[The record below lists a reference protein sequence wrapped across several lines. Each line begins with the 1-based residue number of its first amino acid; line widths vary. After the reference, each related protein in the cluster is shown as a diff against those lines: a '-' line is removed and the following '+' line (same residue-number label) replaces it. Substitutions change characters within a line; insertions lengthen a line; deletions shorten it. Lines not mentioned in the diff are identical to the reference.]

1 MLFNALKSTDTI
13 FKIKLIMIG
22 HSFTGNLKNY
32 IFKVLLSLFKLK
44 TDSKCFFLF
53 SN

>member
-1 MLFNALKSTDTI
+1 MMLFNALKSMDAI

-22 HSFTGNLKNY
+22 HSFTGNLK
-32 IFKVLLSLFKLK
+32 KLI
-44 TDSKCFFLF
+44 TYSKSFFLF